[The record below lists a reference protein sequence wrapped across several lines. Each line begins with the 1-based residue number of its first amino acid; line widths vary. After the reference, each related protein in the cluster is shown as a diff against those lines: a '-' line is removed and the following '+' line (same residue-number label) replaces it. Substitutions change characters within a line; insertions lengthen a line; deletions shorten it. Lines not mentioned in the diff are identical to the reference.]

1 MQSIAGLE
9 HAHIVRP
16 GYAIEYDYFD
26 PRALRPSFETQS
38 IRGLFFAGQINGT
51 TGYEEAAA
59 QGLHAGANAA
69 LQVQGRDPW
78 VLRRDQAY
86 LGVLVDD
93 LITKGVTEPYR
104 MFTSR
109 AEYRL
114 QLREDNADLRLTE
127 LGDSLG
133 LVDPERLQAM
143 AAKREALALALE
155 RLRTTWVRPATVP
168 AAEAERVLGKALE
181 HEHNLADLLRR
192 PGMTFDAVS
201 GLASLAGHDVSR
213 ETMRGRT
220 RCAGGRRSHRAG
232 RDFRQVRRLHRKAAR
247 GGRADFGAGS
257 AALADRYRLHGG
269 CGAVVRGEAETEQA
283 QTHHPGAGFED
294 FGRHPGGHIAVAGA
308 SEEGAPQGIRADRRS
323 GLIIDPAAPDE
334 LEPLLAALGL
344 APSAHQRLLLLRYLD
359 LLQRWNTTYNLTAVR
374 ERSAM
379 LTQHLAD
386 CLAVVSPL
394 AAHLARGRVLDVGS
408 GGGLP
413 GVVIAVMLPALDVTC
428 VDAVGKKAAF
438 LRQVAGSLA
447 LDNLH
452 ALHTRVEALRGSPF
466 DVVISRAF
474 STLAK
479 LVELTRESLANDGV
493 WLAMKGRA
501 PAAEIA
507 TLPPDIEVFHV
518 EQLVVPGL
526 DAERSLVWMRR
537 RPIAADRT

>member
-1 MQSIAGLE
+1 M
-9 HAHIVRP
+9 
-16 GYAIEYDYFD
+16 
-26 PRALRPSFETQS
+26 
-38 IRGLFFAGQINGT
+38 
-51 TGYEEAAA
+51 
-59 QGLHAGANAA
+59 
-69 LQVQGRDPW
+69 
-78 VLRRDQAY
+78 
-86 LGVLVDD
+86 
-93 LITKGVTEPYR
+93 
-104 MFTSR
+104 
-109 AEYRL
+109 
-114 QLREDNADLRLTE
+114 
-127 LGDSLG
+127 
-133 LVDPERLQAM
+133 
-143 AAKREALALALE
+143 
-155 RLRTTWVRPATVP
+155 
-168 AAEAERVLGKALE
+168 
-181 HEHNLADLLRR
+181 
-192 PGMTFDAVS
+192 
-201 GLASLAGHDVSR
+201 
-213 ETMRGRT
+213 
-220 RCAGGRRSHRAG
+220 
-232 RDFRQVRRLHRKAAR
+232 
-247 GGRADFGAGS
+247 
-257 AALADRYRLHGG
+257 
-269 CGAVVRGEAETEQA
+269 
-283 QTHHPGAGFED
+283 
-294 FGRHPGGHIAVAGA
+294 
-308 SEEGAPQGIRADRRS
+308 
-323 GLIIDPAAPDE
+323 
-334 LEPLLAALGL
+334 
-344 APSAHQRLLLLRYLD
+344 LLLRYLD

-501 PAAEIA
+501 PAEEIA